1 VRLRFATIAAACTLA
16 LSGVCA
22 APNAIA
28 APSACS
34 ASFIAH
40 FPEVEKAVNAAYDAF
55 NGGDPHKTRALMRKA
70 VASARKAIKGSTGQ
84 TKVLLKQ
91 LIELRNDPYKVSMMA
106 STMVDL
112 QDVSIRGC

>member
-1 VRLRFATIAAACTLA
+1 LRFATIAAACTLA

>member
-1 VRLRFATIAAACTLA
+1 MGLRFATIAAACTLA

-22 APNAIA
+22 VPNAIA
-28 APSACS
+28 APAACS
-34 ASFIAH
+34 AGFIAH
-40 FPEVEKAVNAAYDAF
+40 FPKVEKAVNAAYDAF
-55 NGGDPHKTRALMRKA
+55 HGGDPDKTPALMRKA

-91 LIELRNDPYKVSMMA
+91 LIAIGDDPYKVSMMA